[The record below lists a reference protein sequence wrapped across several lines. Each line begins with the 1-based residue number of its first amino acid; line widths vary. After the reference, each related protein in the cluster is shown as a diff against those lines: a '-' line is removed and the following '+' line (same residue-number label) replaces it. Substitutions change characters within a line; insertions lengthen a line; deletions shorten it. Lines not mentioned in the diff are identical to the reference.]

1 MTDTNKTGSN
11 GGPDEMNLV
20 SNRFLRGVLIV
31 VGCISLGLGLIGI
44 FLPLLPTTPFLLL
57 AAACFARSSERFYR
71 LIMNNKRFGPY
82 IKNYREGK
90 GLPFK
95 LKALA
100 VTFLWASILTSMYF
114 FLENIYLHLILLII
128 AVVVSVH
135 ILRIPTMK

>member
-1 MTDTNKTGSN
+1 MS
-11 GGPDEMNLV
+11 LV

-31 VGCISLGLGLIGI
+31 VGWISLGLGLIGI

-57 AAACFARSSERFYR
+57 AAACFVRSSERFYR
-71 LIMNNKRFGPY
+71 LLMNNKRFGPY
-82 IKNYREGK
+82 IRNYREGK

-100 VTFLWASILTSMYF
+100 ITFLWASILTSMYF

-128 AVVVSVH
+128 AVTVSVH
-135 ILRIPTMK
+135 ILWIPTMK